1 MKTLIRCALV
11 VGFVLSSGIV
21 QAQNLAGT
29 WQGTLAAGPQTLR
42 IVFVLTSN
50 AAGGG
55 YTATMYSID
64 QGAGGLAASVTA
76 QGGTVRLAVATI
88 GATFEGKLSADGNS
102 IVGTFA
108 QGAGSLPFTLERATK
123 ETAWALPAPPRSM
136 AADAPMTF
144 DVVSIRP
151 SNPDAPGKLFTV
163 KGRQVLT
170 LNTTL
175 ADLITMAY
183 NIHTRQISG
192 GPAWMESD
200 KFDVTGQPQAEGTP
214 STEQLRAL
222 IKSMLA
228 DRFQLTVHTEKKELP
243 AYAIVVGNNGP
254 KLTSND
260 TNPNG
265 LPSLLFKGLGML
277 PAVNA
282 SMDDFAR
289 VLQQA
294 VLDRPVV
301 NRTNLQ
307 GRFDFTLNWTP
318 DESQFRSMG
327 VRVPPP
333 PADGSGPPG
342 LFTAVQE
349 QLGLRIESTNAPV
362 EVIVIDRVEKPSAN

>member
-1 MKTLIRCALV
+1 MKALMRCALV
-11 VGFVLSSGIV
+11 VGFVLSTGTA
-21 QAQNLAGT
+21 QAQSLAGN
-29 WQGTLAAGPQTLR
+29 WQGTLAAGPQQLR

-64 QGAGGLAASVTA
+64 QGAGGVAANVTA

-88 GATFEGKLSADGNS
+88 GATFEGRLSADGNS

-108 QGAGSLPFTLERATK
+108 QGGGSLPFTLERATT

-136 AADAPMTF
+136 AADAPTTF

-170 LNTTL
+170 INTTL

-228 DRFQLTVHTEKKELP
+228 DRFKLAVHTEKRELP

-254 KLTSND
+254 KLTRND

-301 NRTNLQ
+301 NRTNLP

-318 DESQFRSMG
+318 DESQFRSIG

-349 QLGLRIESTNAPV
+349 QLGLRIESTNAPAD
-362 EVIVIDRVEKPSAN
+362 VIVIDRVEKPSAN

>member
-1 MKTLIRCALV
+1 MKTLTHFALV
-11 VGFVLSSGIV
+11 VGLLLSASAA
-21 QAQNLAGT
+21 QAQNLAGN
-29 WQGTLAAGPQTLR
+29 WQGTLAAGPQQLR
-42 IVFVLTSN
+42 VVFVLTAN

-64 QGAGGLAASVTA
+64 QGAGGLAANATV
-76 QGGTVRLAVATI
+76 QGQTVRFTIATI
-88 GATFEGKLSADGNS
+88 NGTFEGKLSPDGNTIDGNWS
-102 IVGTFA
+102 
-108 QGAGSLPFTLERATK
+108 QGGGSAPLTLARATK

-136 AADAPMTF
+136 AADAPTTF
-144 DVVSIRP
+144 EVVSIRP

-170 LNTTL
+170 INTTL

-183 NIHTRQISG
+183 NIHTRQIAG

-200 KFDVTGQPQAEGTP
+200 KFDVTGQPQAEGVP

-222 IKSMLA
+222 IRSMLT
-228 DRFQLTVHTEKKELP
+228 DRFKLTVHTEKKELP

-254 KLTSND
+254 KLTRND

-265 LPSLLFKGLGML
+265 LPALLFKGLGML

-282 SMDDFAR
+282 TMDDFAR
-289 VLQQA
+289 VMQQA

-301 NRTNLQ
+301 NRTGLQ
-307 GRFDFTLNWTP
+307 GRYDFTLNWTP

-333 PADGSGPPG
+333 APDGSGPPG
-342 LFTAVQE
+342 LFTAIQE
-349 QLGLRIESTNAPV
+349 QLGLKLESTNAPV
-362 EVIVIDRVEKPSAN
+362 DVIVIDSVEKPSN